1 MSSLLIVAPEPLSG
15 KTAVA
20 VALGKRFK
28 DAGRTVA
35 LARLAGDGHADPDAG
50 LYAGLAFNDRRRPGP
65 VEPQDAG
72 TDADITL
79 IEAPA
84 GDPRGL
90 AESLSARA
98 LVVAAYAH
106 PLPADLPSFCGALA
120 DSCAGIVITR
130 VPLRR
135 LEATRADVQSA
146 IGGGARL
153 VALIPEDRTL
163 AAPSL
168 SAIAEALDVDA
179 EATFPDSTREDVID
193 RPIISSISTDPAQGY
208 FARHA
213 PNAVIVR
220 GDKPDQQLGALN
232 AGVPCLIVTGGL
244 PVLSYVKDRA
254 EEEETP
260 ILGTPY
266 DTVAAVQRL
275 EALYAATPFS
285 GRAKVER
292 AAQLAGELDISSL
305 D

>member
-1 MSSLLIVAPEPLSG
+1 MSSLLIVASEPLSG

-20 VALGKRFK
+20 VALGRRFK

-50 LYAGLAFNDRRRPGP
+50 LYAELAFNDRRRPGP

-72 TDADITL
+72 SDADVTL

-84 GDPRGL
+84 GDARGL
-90 AESLSARA
+90 AESLQARA
-98 LVVAAYAH
+98 LVVAAYAE
-106 PLPADLPSFCGALA
+106 PLPADLPSFCGTLA
-120 DSCAGIVITR
+120 GSCAGIVITR
-130 VPLRR
+130 VPQRR
-135 LEATRADVQSA
+135 LEVTRAAAGDL
-146 IGGGARL
+146 GARL

-168 SAIAEALDVDA
+168 GTIAEALQA
-179 EATFPDSTREDVID
+179 EATFPDSTREDIID
-193 RPIISSISTDPAQGY
+193 HPVISSISTDPAQGY
-208 FARHA
+208 FARHS
-213 PNAVIVR
+213 PNAAIVR

-232 AGVPCLIVTGGL
+232 AGVPCLIVTGGQ
-244 PVLSYVKDRA
+244 PVVSYVKDRA
-254 EEEETP
+254 EEEEIPT
-260 ILGTPY
+260 LGTPF

-285 GRAKVER
+285 GQAKVER
-292 AAQLAGELDISSL
+292 AAQLAGELDISFL

>member
-1 MSSLLIVAPEPLSG
+1 MHTLLIAAPEPLSG

-20 VALGKRFK
+20 LALGQRLK

-35 LARLAGDGHADPDAG
+35 LVRLAGDGHADADAG
-50 LYAGLAFNDRRRPGP
+50 LFASLAFNDRSQPRP
-65 VEPQDAG
+65 VEPQDAA
-72 TDADITL
+72 TDADVTL

-90 AESLSARA
+90 ADSLSARA
-98 LVVAAYAH
+98 LVVAAYAL
-106 PLPADLPSFCGALA
+106 PLPADLPSFCGALG

-130 VPLRR
+130 VPRRR
-135 LEATRADVQSA
+135 LEATRAAAQSA
-146 IGGGARL
+146 IGEGARL

-168 SAIAEALDVDA
+168 GAIAQALEAD
-179 EATFPDSTREDVID
+179 ATFLDGAREDVID
-193 RPIISSISTDPAQGY
+193 RPVISSISSDPAQGY
-208 FARHA
+208 FARYA
-213 PNAVIVR
+213 PSAVIVR

-244 PVLSYVKDRA
+244 PVLSYVKQRA
-254 EEEETP
+254 EEERIP
-260 ILGTPY
+260 ILTTSY

>member
-1 MSSLLIVAPEPLSG
+1 VSSFLIVAPEPLSG

-20 VALGKRFK
+20 VALGQRFK

-35 LARLAGDGHADPDAG
+35 LARLAGDGHADADAG

-72 TDADITL
+72 TDADVTL

-84 GDPRGL
+84 GDARGL

-130 VPLRR
+130 VPRRR
-135 LEATRADVQSA
+135 LEATRAAAQDL
-146 IGGGARL
+146 GARL

-168 SAIAEALDVDA
+168 SAIAEALDA

-244 PVLSYVKDRA
+244 PVVSYVKERA
-254 EEEETP
+254 EEEEIP

>member
-1 MSSLLIVAPEPLSG
+1 MSSFLIVAPEPLSG

-20 VALGKRFK
+20 VALGQRFK

-35 LARLAGDGHADPDAG
+35 LARLAGDGHADADAG

-72 TDADITL
+72 TDADVTL

-84 GDPRGL
+84 GDARGL
-90 AESLSARA
+90 AESLPARA

-130 VPLRR
+130 VPRRR
-135 LEATRADVQSA
+135 LEATRAAAQDL
-146 IGGGARL
+146 GARL

-168 SAIAEALDVDA
+168 SAIAEALDA

-244 PVLSYVKDRA
+244 PVVSYVKDRA
-254 EEEETP
+254 EEEEIP

>member
-1 MSSLLIVAPEPLSG
+1 VSSFLIVAPEPLSG

-20 VALGKRFK
+20 VALGQRFK

-35 LARLAGDGHADPDAG
+35 LARLAGDGHADADAG

-72 TDADITL
+72 TDADVTL

-84 GDPRGL
+84 GDARGL
-90 AESLSARA
+90 AESLAARA

-106 PLPADLPSFCGALA
+106 SLPADLPSFCGALA

-130 VPLRR
+130 VPRRR
-135 LEATRADVQSA
+135 LEATRAAAQDL
-146 IGGGARL
+146 GARL

-168 SAIAEALDVDA
+168 SAIAEALDA

-244 PVLSYVKDRA
+244 PVVSYVKDRA
-254 EEEETP
+254 EEEEIP

>member
-1 MSSLLIVAPEPLSG
+1 MSSFLIVAPKPLSG

-20 VALGKRFK
+20 VALGQRFK

-35 LARLAGDGHADPDAG
+35 LARLAGDGHADADAG
-50 LYAGLAFNDRRRPGP
+50 LYAGLAFNDHRRPGP

-72 TDADITL
+72 ADADVTL

-90 AESLSARA
+90 AESLSAGA

-106 PLPADLPSFCGALA
+106 PLPADLPSFCEVLA
-120 DSCAGIVITR
+120 DSCTGIVITR
-130 VPLRR
+130 VPRRR
-135 LEATRADVQSA
+135 LEATRAAAQSA

-168 SAIAEALDVDA
+168 SAIAEALDA

-220 GDKPDQQLGALN
+220 GDKPDQQMGALN

-244 PVLSYVKDRA
+244 PVVSYVKDRA
-254 EEEETP
+254 EEEEVP
-260 ILGTPY
+260 ILGTTY

-292 AAQLAGELDISSL
+292 AAQLASELDISSL

>member
-1 MSSLLIVAPEPLSG
+1 MSSFLIVAPEPLSG

-20 VALGKRFK
+20 VALGQRFK

-35 LARLAGDGHADPDAG
+35 LARLGGDGHADPDAG
-50 LYAGLAFNDRRRPGP
+50 LYAGLDFNDRRRPGP

-72 TDADITL
+72 TDADVTL

-84 GDPRGL
+84 GDARGL
-90 AESLSARA
+90 AESLPARA

-130 VPLRR
+130 VPRRR
-135 LEATRADVQSA
+135 LEATRAAAQDL
-146 IGGGARL
+146 GARL

-168 SAIAEALDVDA
+168 SAIAEALDA

-244 PVLSYVKDRA
+244 PVVSYVKDRA
-254 EEEETP
+254 EGEEIP
-260 ILGTPY
+260 ILGTPH